1 MPLDEALRLTREV
14 AEAMDYA
21 HQQGIIHRDNQ
32 TREHPLVPRPRPVAD
47 FGIALPMT
55 QAGASS

>member
-21 HQQGIIHRDNQ
+21 HQQGIIHRDIKPENILLFRGHDQ
-32 TREHPLVPRPRPVAD
+32 WRTSRSRCR
-47 FGIALPMT
+47 
-55 QAGASS
+55 